1 MILKIKM
8 ESPTNIEVIHA
19 LKTILEANILGDSE
33 IDFINECINNDN
45 PTLFLQNNLRKEE
58 SVAISIYSKLDNYY
72 NEIEK
77 NKN

>member
-1 MILKIKM
+1 M
-8 ESPTNIEVIHA
+8 ERPSNSEVIDA

-45 PTLFLQNNLRKEE
+45 PIMFLQNNLNKEE
-58 SVAISIYSKLDNYY
+58 SVAISIYNKLDIYY